1 MQIDRTVV
9 KTSWDLSSFVS
20 HELTGL
26 FKNFVWCNLKGLLKT
41 SLDLS
46 SFVWLKLTGLFKT
59 SLDLSSFVWSKLTG
73 LFKTS
78 LEETKEFKVIKIER
92 K

>member
-20 HELTGL
+20 HELTWL
-26 FKNFVWCNLKGLLKT
+26 FKKIWTNFVWC
-41 SLDLS
+41 
-46 SFVWLKLTGLFKT
+46 KLTGLFKT
-59 SLDLSSFVWSKLTG
+59 SLDLSSFVWCELTG

-78 LEETKEFKVIKIER
+78 LEETKEI
-92 K
+92 